1 LRIICFRIN
10 PCTEAYSLAQDE
22 QGAESIKMTARASV
36 PAAPWSPASA
46 AADRYAC
53 EGNDADRRQN
63 NHDLENRAPKNRS
76 NRSHQGSVDPAG
88 SSFECPRA
96 AISGASSAGKIRLLK
111 SANSS
116 LHQLMSFGDKSI
128 DLLLQLCFHFGNDV
142 VRQTS
147 AKRIGRLVP
156 HPGLLGER
164 GSFKRLILDRSSRG
178 RIACRASRHV
188 SAVGLARILIR
199 LHSVLHELCLL
210 ALSRKNS
217 LAQARTVRLVRL
229 VAHQ

>member
-1 LRIICFRIN
+1 
-10 PCTEAYSLAQDE
+10 
-22 QGAESIKMTARASV
+22 MV
-36 PAAPWSPASA
+36 PASA
-46 AADRYAC
+46 AANRHAC

-116 LHQLMSFGDKSI
+116 LQRLMSFGDKSI
-128 DLLLQLCFHFGNDV
+128 DLLLQLCFHFGDDV
-142 VRQTS
+142 VRQAS
-147 AKRIGRLVP
+147 AKRIGRFVRL
-156 HPGLLGER
+156 PGRLDER
-164 GSFKRLILDRSSRG
+164 GSFSS
-178 RIACRASRHV
+178 
-188 SAVGLARILIR
+188 VGFARILIR
-199 LHSVLHELCLL
+199 LHRVLHELCLL
-210 ALSRKNS
+210 ALCRKNS
-217 LAQARTVRLVRL
+217 LAQARTIRLVRL